1 MCVQT
6 SVLRIVVFLSGNIRS
21 LALRDW
27 LAGQTNAN
35 GPKCNQKLFSLL
47 IIANVYVP
55 LLDLVADCA
64 DFVDISGVTDVTDID
79 VTSTGIVDGCIG
91 DHDMAC
97 IVDNEDIIHIIPIEM
112 IVNIIDFA
120 ILIML

>member
-1 MCVQT
+1 M
-6 SVLRIVVFLSGNIRS
+6 VFLSGNIRS

-35 GPKCNQKLFSLL
+35 GPKCNQKLFSLQ

-64 DFVDISGVTDVTDID
+64 DISGVTDVTDMD
-79 VTSTGIVDGCIG
+79 VTFTGIVDGCIG

>member
-1 MCVQT
+1 M
-6 SVLRIVVFLSGNIRS
+6 
-21 LALRDW
+21 
-27 LAGQTNAN
+27 
-35 GPKCNQKLFSLL
+35 
-47 IIANVYVP
+47 
-55 LLDLVADCA
+55 
-64 DFVDISGVTDVTDID
+64 DV
-79 VTSTGIVDGCIG
+79 SFTGIVDGCIG

>member
-35 GPKCNQKLFSLL
+35 GPKCNQTFSLQ

-64 DFVDISGVTDVTDID
+64 DFVDISGVTDVTDMD
-79 VTSTGIVDGCIG
+79 VSFTGIVDGCIG